1 MLYCKPIIGDNYLTM
16 KKLLLVLLCF
26 VAVYTTTAQSN
37 KDIANVYIK
46 RSQESL
52 DNLEIE
58 ESLQHFTKAM
68 KYMDTITSSKVA
80 RLGTYI
86 HYELRNFQEA
96 QSLAKQYFL
105 LNRNKKSEEYRG
117 LLELYVNI
125 NEELEVQKREEARL
139 EKERLAKEKEL
150 RRIDSLKTLWNN
162 KSESLSLKVDSIY
175 DFNKNNLAL
184 YVANG
189 FFGILSDK
197 GEIIIKADSYEDAL
211 SFDGFF
217 ILKNKKEDPTKI
229 YAYNSNSN
237 SGFVLPSPSDFNTLS
252 THYGK
257 VMLPRGNG
265 RLVTYPN
272 NSYEPMVYDLN
283 VKRYVKIANK
293 KELFKN
299 LKKNDVIDKYNKED
313 EVKVDKEWYRFGGHL
328 GGGIHPLY
336 FANRYQVYSFLC
348 SIDGRV
354 LRAST
359 TYQYIGFFHNNKYQA
374 LKGDETIWINQN
386 GTKVGAPDNESG
398 KYVGLSK
405 VVKLEDGTY
414 QIMQGGFII
423 LGDEKLEKLQDFL
436 RNNSSK

>member
-1 MLYCKPIIGDNYLTM
+1 MLYCNPIIEDIYLTM

-26 VAVYTTTAQSN
+26 GAVYTSTAQSN
-37 KDIANVYIK
+37 KDIANLYIK

-52 DNLEIE
+52 DNLEVE
-58 ESLQHFTKAM
+58 ESLEHFTKAM
-68 KYMDTITSSKVA
+68 KYMDTITSSSVA
-80 RLGTYI
+80 KLGTYI
-86 HYELRNFQEA
+86 YYELRNFKEA

-105 LNRNKKSEEYRG
+105 LNKNKKSEEYLG
-117 LLELYVNI
+117 LLELFVNI
-125 NEELEVQKREEARL
+125 KEELEIQKEEEARL

-150 RRIDSLKTLWNN
+150 RRIDSLKTVWNN
-162 KSESLSLKVDSIY
+162 KSKSLSLKVDSIY
-175 DFNKNNLAL
+175 SFNKNNLAL
-184 YVANG
+184 YEANG
-189 FFGILSDK
+189 FFGIISDR
-197 GEIIIKADSYEDAL
+197 GEVVFKADSYKDAL

-217 ILKNKKEDPTKI
+217 ILKNKKENPTKI
-229 YAYNSNSN
+229 YVYKSNSN

-283 VKRYVKIANK
+283 VKKYVKIANK
-293 KELFKN
+293 KDLYKD
-299 LKKNDVIDKYNKED
+299 LKKNDVIDKYNKDD
-313 EVKVDKEWYRFGGHL
+313 EVKVNREWYRFGGHL

-336 FANRYQVYSFLC
+336 LENNYKVHSFLC
-348 SIDGRV
+348 SIDGRI
-354 LRAST
+354 LNPNS

-374 LKGDETIWINQN
+374 LKGTETVWINQN
-386 GTKVGAPDNESG
+386 GTKVSEPQNESG

-414 QIMQGGFII
+414 QIMQEDFII
-423 LGDEKLEKLQDFL
+423 LGGEKLEKLPDFL
-436 RNNSSK
+436 RKHSSK